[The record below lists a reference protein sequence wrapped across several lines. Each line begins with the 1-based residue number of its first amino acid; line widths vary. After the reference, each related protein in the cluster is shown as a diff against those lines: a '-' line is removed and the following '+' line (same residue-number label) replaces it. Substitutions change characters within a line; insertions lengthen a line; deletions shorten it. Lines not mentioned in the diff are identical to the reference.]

1 MMEHEQ
7 KEGMLAPYRVL
18 DLTDEKGFLCGK
30 ILGDLGAEVIK
41 IEPPGGDESR
51 NIGPFYKDIPDPEKS
66 LYWFAYN
73 NNKKG
78 ITLNIET
85 ATGREIFKKLAAGAD
100 FIIESF
106 APGYLEKL
114 ALDYAALK
122 VINPGLVMTSIT
134 SFGQSGPYKDF
145 KASDIELMALSG
157 FMSLL
162 GHPGEPPVRVSC
174 PQSYVWTGMHAAMGT
189 LIAHYYRITSGKGQ
203 HVDVSAQDSVLWALA
218 HAPTFWDVNRTNV
231 VREGAFVTGRSVTGA
246 KMRCLYPCRDGYI
259 NFIVYGGAAGQ
270 KTNRALTEWM
280 DSKGM
285 ATDYLKEKDW
295 SKFDIASVTQ
305 SEIDL
310 IEGPTAEFFKTLTK
324 EEFLREA
331 IERRMLGYPVS
342 SAEDII
348 EDPQLKH
355 RDFWARVEHPEL
367 GASIVY
373 PGGFGK
379 FSITFCGIKMRAPL
393 IGEHNR
399 EIYEGKLG
407 LTRAELVRLKEA
419 NVI

>member
-1 MMEHEQ
+1 MKEHVQ

-18 DLTDEKGFLCGK
+18 DLSDEKGFLCGK
-30 ILGDLGAEVIK
+30 ILGDLGASVIK
-41 IEPPGGDESR
+41 IERPGGDESR

-78 ITLNIET
+78 ITLNIDT
-85 ATGREIFKKLAAGAD
+85 ASGQAIFKQLAARAD

-106 APGYLEKL
+106 EPGYLEKL
-114 ALDYAALK
+114 GLDYTGLK
-122 VINPGLVMTSIT
+122 VFNPGMIMTSIT

-145 KASDIELMALSG
+145 KASDIELMAMSG

-162 GHPGEPPVRVSC
+162 GHPGGPPVRVSC

-189 LIAHYYRITSGKGQ
+189 MIAHYCKITTGEGQ
-203 HVDVSAQDSVLWALA
+203 HVDVSAQDSILWAMA
-218 HAPTFWDVNRTNV
+218 HAPTFWDVSRINV
-231 VREGAFVTGRSVTGA
+231 AREGAFVTGRSVTGA

-259 NFIVYGGAAGQ
+259 NFIVYGGVAGQ
-270 KTNRALTEWM
+270 KTNQALTEWM

-285 ATDYLKEKDW
+285 ATEYLRQKDW
-295 SKFDIASVTQ
+295 SKFNIASVTQ
-305 SEIDL
+305 EEIDL
-310 IEGPTAEFFKTLTK
+310 IEGPTVEFFKTLTK
-324 EEFLREA
+324 AEFLQEA
-331 IERRMLGYPVS
+331 IKRRMLGYPVS
-342 SAEDII
+342 SAEDIF

-355 RDFWARVEHPEL
+355 RNFWEQVEHPEL
-367 GASIVY
+367 DTSIVY

-379 FSITFCGIKMRAPL
+379 FSIAPCGIKMRAPL
-393 IGEHNR
+393 IGEHNQ
-399 EIYEGKLG
+399 EIYEEELG
-407 LTRAELVRLKEA
+407 LTRAELIRLKEA